1 MTNERTEYLKRVKKR
16 KISIISTQ
24 ILILLSILIVWE
36 VTARLGI
43 IDTFITSSPTKIIKV
58 FMKSQDSI
66 YAHINQTVKEVILG
80 FIIGTGL
87 GFIVAIVLWWSDFL
101 NKVFDPYLVIL
112 NALPKVA
119 LGPIIIVWAGNGLK
133 SIITMTVLISLVV
146 TILNILSG
154 FNEVDKDKIKL
165 LKTLGANKFQILI
178 KVVIPS
184 NYPTIISTLK
194 VTMGLTWVGVIMGE
208 FLVSSSGLGYLIIYG
223 SQVFKLDLVM
233 MSIVVLGILTSIMY
247 FLLRYL
253 ERKLIKY
260 K

>member
-1 MTNERTEYLKRVKKR
+1 MTNERSKYIKKIKKR
-16 KISIISTQ
+16 K
-24 ILILLSILIVWE
+24 LSILATQIVLLIMFILVWE
-36 VTARLGI
+36 IAAKIGL
-43 IDTFITSSPTKIIKV
+43 IDSFITSSPSKILSTFIKSNDTV
-58 FMKSQDSI
+58 
-66 YAHINQTVKEVILG
+66 YTHIFQTLLEVMIG
-80 FIIGTGL
+80 FILGTGL
-87 GFIVAIVLWWSDFL
+87 GFLIAIILWWSDFL

-165 LKTLGANKFQILI
+165 LESLGANKLQLLI
-178 KVVIPS
+178 KVIIPS

-208 FLVSSSGLGYLIIYG
+208 FLVSRAGLGHLIIYG
-223 SQVFKLDLVM
+223 SQVFQLDLVM
-233 MSIVVLGILTSIMY
+233 MSIVLLGVLTSIMY
-247 FLLRYL
+247 FLLLYL
-253 ERKLIKY
+253 ESILIKY